1 MKAIT
6 NPTPFFHSDK
16 PMFSLKVANSF
27 FENTKNDPVYS
38 DMENMFKAIATLS
51 MFNSGEV
58 RRSGFMNS
66 QTVWLEAVSD
76 SVYLSKE

>member
-16 PMFSLKVANSF
+16 PMFSLKFANSF

-51 MFNSGEV
+51 MFNQA
-58 RRSGFMNS
+58 R
-66 QTVWLEAVSD
+66 
-76 SVYLSKE
+76 